1 VQLGRLP
8 RLRLATLPTPLEEMP
23 TLSAYLGGPRL
34 LVKRDDMTGLAFGGN
49 KVRKLEYLLG
59 EAVDRGCDVVVTVG
73 AAQSNHARATAAAAR
88 RLGLDAVLVLAG
100 DESLERQGNLLLD
113 TIFGADIRVVDT
125 DDDYVLMGVVEDI
138 ARDLQR
144 RGRAP
149 YVIPPGGSAALGAA
163 AYANAGLELLDQLNT
178 RGIHADAIVHATGT
192 GGTQAGLYTA
202 CRLMQTRMEIIG
214 VSAGPSRD
222 VATARVRSLVEDLC
236 GLLGIDWRPHPDD
249 IVVTDEYVGE
259 RYAVATPEGLDAI
272 RLVARTEGL
281 LLDPVYTGKAMAGLI
296 DQVRRGRFRPDQS
309 VVFWH
314 TGGQPALFA
323 YAAALG
329 EG

>member
-1 VQLGRLP
+1 MQLGRLP

-100 DESLERQGNLLLD
+100 DEPLERQGNLLLD

>member
-100 DESLERQGNLLLD
+100 DEPLERQGNLLLD

-281 LLDPVYTGKAMAGLI
+281 LLDPVYTGKAMAGLM